1 MRLIPG
7 FVFVFLFCSLAA
19 AADLTTEEKA
29 IVAASRQ
36 ETDSA
41 LALLERVVNINSGTM
56 NHEGVRQ
63 VGAIFQKEFDA
74 IGFETRWI
82 PMEEVNR
89 SGHLFGERKGNRG
102 KRLLL
107 IGHLDTVFEKEF
119 PFQPFTRKGDRAT
132 GQGVNDMKGGD
143 VVALYALRALQK
155 AGVLENT
162 TIIVAFI
169 GDEEM
174 SGDPHEISR
183 RDLIE
188 AANRSDV
195 ALGFESA
202 EGLNTG
208 TIARRGVSGWTLKVT
223 GKQAHSSGIFT
234 KDSGFGAVFEASR
247 ILHTF
252 YDEMEGEQYLTF
264 NPGVMVGG
272 TEVTY
277 DSEQNRGTAFGK
289 TNVIARTAIIEGDLR
304 FISTEQREKAR
315 ERMRKIATTGNLGGT
330 SAEITFSD
338 GYPSMAPTEGN
349 MKLLVLL
356 DQVSRDLDYPAVV
369 PFDPGARGA
378 ADISWVSEKLDCLD
392 GLGTMGNGGHTPE
405 EDMDLPSLHILIE
418 RAAILIYRLTR

>member
-1 MRLIPG
+1 MRLI
-7 FVFVFLFCSLAA
+7 FVGVLVSFLCSYAT
-19 AADLTTEEKA
+19 AADLTPQEKA
-29 IVAASRQ
+29 IVAAARG

-63 VGAIFQKEFDA
+63 VGNIFRKEFDA

-82 PMEEVNR
+82 PMQEVNR
-89 SGHLFGERKGNRG
+89 SGHLFAEQKGTQG

-107 IGHLDTVFEKEF
+107 IGHLDTVFEKES

-155 AGVLENT
+155 AGALKNT
-162 TIIVAFI
+162 NIIVAFI

-174 SGDPHEISR
+174 SGDPQEISR

-188 AANRSDV
+188 AAKRSDI

-208 TIARRGVSGWTLKVT
+208 TIARRGVSGWMLKVT

-234 KDSGFGAVFEASR
+234 NDSGFGAVFEASR
-247 ILHTF
+247 ILHAF
-252 YDEMEGEQYLTF
+252 YDELGGEQYLTF

-277 DSEQNRGTAFGK
+277 DPEQNRGTAFGK
-289 TNVIARTAIIEGDLR
+289 TNVIARTAVVEGDLR

-315 ERMRKIATTGNLGGT
+315 ERMRKIAATGNLGGT
-330 SAEITFSD
+330 AAEIMFTD

-349 MKLLVLL
+349 MKLLSLL
-356 DQVSRDLDYPAVV
+356 DQVSRDLGYPAVV

-378 ADISWVSEKLDCLD
+378 ADISWVSEIVDCLD

-405 EDMDLPSLHILIE
+405 EDMDLPSLHLLIE

>member
-1 MRLIPG
+1 MRFILG
-7 FVFVFLFCSLAA
+7 FLFVFLSCSFAT
-19 AADLTTEEKA
+19 AADLNPTEKA
-29 IVAASRQ
+29 IVSTVREEADDAM
-36 ETDSA
+36 
-41 LALLERVVNINSGTM
+41 ALLERVVNINSGTM

-63 VGAIFQKEFDA
+63 VGAIFRKEFDV

-89 SGHLFGERKGNRG
+89 SGHLFAERKGNQGR
-102 KRLLL
+102 RLLL

-119 PFQPFTRKGDRAT
+119 PFQPFTRKGKRAT

-155 AGVLENT
+155 AGALENT
-162 TIIVAFI
+162 NIIVAFI

-174 SGDPHEISR
+174 SGDPVEISR
-183 RDLIE
+183 RDLID
-188 AANRSDV
+188 AAKRSDV

-208 TIARRGVSGWTLKVT
+208 TIARRGVSSWMLKVT

-247 ILHTF
+247 ILHAF
-252 YDEMEGEQYLTF
+252 YDELEGEQYLTF

-277 DSEQNRGTAFGK
+277 DPEQNRGTAFGK
-289 TNVIARTAIIEGDLR
+289 TNVIVRSAIVEGDLR

-349 MKLLVLL
+349 MKLLSLL
-356 DQVSRDLDYPAVV
+356 DRVSRDLGYPAVV

-378 ADISWVSEKLDCLD
+378 ADISWVSEMVDCLD

-405 EDMDLPSLHILIE
+405 EDMDLESVPLLIE